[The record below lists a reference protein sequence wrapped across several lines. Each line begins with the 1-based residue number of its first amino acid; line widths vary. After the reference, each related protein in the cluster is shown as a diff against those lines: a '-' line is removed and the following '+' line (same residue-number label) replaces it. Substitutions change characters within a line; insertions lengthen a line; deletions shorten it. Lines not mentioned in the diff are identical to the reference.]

1 MAEKNANQTTSSVQ
15 ASSKR
20 TRPTGTALVRSGA
33 TSASN
38 LHLVDTS

>member
-20 TRPTGTALVRSGA
+20 TRPGTALVRSGA